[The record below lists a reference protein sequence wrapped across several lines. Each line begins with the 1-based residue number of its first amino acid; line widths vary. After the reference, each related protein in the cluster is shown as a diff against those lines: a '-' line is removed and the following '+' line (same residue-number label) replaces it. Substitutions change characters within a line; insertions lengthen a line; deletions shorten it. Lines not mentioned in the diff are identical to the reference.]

1 MRNVLAYRLEWHEG
15 VFKDLERLDKETA
28 RKIVERVKKY
38 LTQDPLKIGKPL
50 KGQFSGLW
58 KYRYGD
64 YRVIYILD
72 LETETMRIL
81 KVRHRKDVY
90 KE

>member
-1 MRNVLAYRLEWHEG
+1 MVFKLEWHED
-15 VFKDLERLDKETA
+15 VFDDLKDLDKDIA
-28 RKIVERVKKY
+28 RKIVNRVKEY

-64 YRVIYILD
+64 YRVIYVID
-72 LETETMRIL
+72 LETETIKIL
-81 KVRHRKDVY
+81 KIRHRKDVY
-90 KE
+90 KD